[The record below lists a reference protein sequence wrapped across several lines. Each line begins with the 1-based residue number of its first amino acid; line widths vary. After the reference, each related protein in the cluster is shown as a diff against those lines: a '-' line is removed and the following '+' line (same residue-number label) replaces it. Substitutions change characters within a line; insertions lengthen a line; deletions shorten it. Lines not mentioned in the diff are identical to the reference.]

1 MIENN
6 KDEDIFFY
14 LKILYNHRYFIA
26 LISALFVIVSVIY
39 VFVTPPIFTSYVT
52 ILPTYE
58 SEQTAQLSY
67 LRNLA
72 GQFGI
77 AQMPVKNVSELFP
90 DIIKSRK
97 IIYTI
102 LQKRFEFK
110 GDSLSLIEIM
120 KIDEGDLNSNL
131 FYGYESLIKSISVSR
146 EIRTNITKLEVS
158 SKFPK
163 LSADIA
169 ASIVDELDLYNRNQ
183 RTTKAKENREF
194 IERRLTVTD
203 DSLKMA
209 DYNLKEF
216 GERNKGGFENSP
228 ELQMIFRQLMRN
240 LKKWEEIYYTLVSEY
255 EIAKIQ
261 EIRDTPI
268 INVLD
273 EARVPVRKSAPK
285 RAFIVM
291 LSLIIGA
298 NVGIVLS
305 FVKES
310 RLKKK
315 ERL

>member
-1 MIENN
+1 MTEHN
-6 KDEDIFFY
+6 KEQDIFFY
-14 LKILYNHRYFIA
+14 LRILYKHRYYIA
-26 LISALFVIVSVIY
+26 NISAIFVVISIIY
-39 VFVTPPIFTSYVT
+39 VFVAPPIFTSYVT

-77 AQMPVKNVSELFP
+77 TQMPVKNVSELFP

-97 IIYTI
+97 LIYSV
-102 LQKRFEFK
+102 LQKRFYFQD
-110 GDSLSLIEIM
+110 DSLSLLDIL
-120 KIDEGDLNSNL
+120 KIQDGDLNSRL
-131 FYGYESLIKSISVSR
+131 FFGYESLIKSISLSR
-146 EIRTNITKLEVS
+146 DVRSNITKLEVS

-163 LSADIA
+163 LAADIA
-169 ASIVDELDLYNRNQ
+169 TSIVEELDSYNRNQ
-183 RTTKAKENREF
+183 RTTKARENRGF
-194 IERRLTVTD
+194 IERRLTVTE
-203 DSLKMA
+203 DSLRTA
-209 DYNLKEF
+209 DYKLKEF
-216 GERNKGGFENSP
+216 RERNKGGFENSP
-228 ELQMIFRQLMRN
+228 ELQMVFGQLMRE

-273 EARVPVRKSAPK
+273 EAIVPVKKSAPK

-291 LSLIIGA
+291 LSLIIGV
-298 NVGIVLS
+298 NIGIILS
-305 FVKES
+305 FIRES

-315 ERL
+315 EKE